1 MDNNNYKTLCIIPAR
16 SGSKRLPNKN
26 RLNFHGKLLYEWSIA
41 AALKSNLINTICLS
55 TDDAKIIIK
64 ERKNKK
70 IKLHIRNNS
79 LAKDNSSIED
89 LCDQLLEEFKKESIF
104 FSHILLLQP
113 TSPLRESNLIDHCI
127 KLCYSELNATGL
139 IELDTI
145 KICSGKIEKNIW
157 IPDNPPDL
165 QSQFVKKTFIP
176 SGRIFIYK
184 INSENKIFR
193 SNYYAL
199 ESNNKFQNNIDYP
212 EDFRKAEKLFL
223 DFRDEFEY
231 LLNDKISQ

>member
-1 MDNNNYKTLCIIPAR
+1 MDKNKHKTLCLIPAR
-16 SGSKRLPNKN
+16 SGSKRLLNKN
-26 RLNFHGKLLYEWSIA
+26 RLNFHGKLLYEWSIS

-55 TDDAKIIIK
+55 TDDSEIINK
-64 ERKNKK
+64 ERNNNK
-70 IKLHIRNNS
+70 IKLHIRNNN
-79 LAKDNSSIED
+79 LAKDDSSIED
-89 LCDQLLEEFKKESIF
+89 LCDKILEEFKEESIF

-113 TSPLRESNLIDHCI
+113 TSPLREFNLIDNCI
-127 KLCYSELNATGL
+127 NLCYSELKTTGL
-139 IELDTI
+139 IEIDSI
-145 KICSGKIEKNIW
+145 KICTGKIVDNIW
-157 IPDNPPDL
+157 VPDNPPDL

-184 INSENKIFR
+184 INSKNKILR

-223 DFRDEFEY
+223 DFRNQFEY
-231 LLNDKISQ
+231 LLN